1 MAKALITAKKIIAED
16 ADVDLLPEDDDF
28 AREDVQAP
36 MSQSFQAQAETR
48 PFGMFGDPEL
58 DNPPKVTY
66 IPPCEPCEPAP
77 SCAKVEEP
85 VRNIDTFGDE
95 EEPQPKRPFASFGP
109 QTQTSERPLGEF
121 GSSEADVKRPFGY
134 YAPQEASGP
143 TPSHGAY
150 ATSEAFGERVPAML
164 SSAIQKTPGALFEGG
179 KKAYEL
185 AQQAR
190 EKYLQYQANQKISQN
205 TQLKAQ
211 LDEMSRLDEYATHLA
226 KAKALQEKLEAPTA
240 RKVEEEAAKIEKNRA
255 GTSLGRFAP

>member
-1 MAKALITAKKIIAED
+1 MAKALITAKKIVAED
-16 ADVDLLPEDDDF
+16 AEYELLPEDEPF
-28 AREDVQAP
+28 EKEGAEAP
-36 MSQSFQAQAETR
+36 KSQRWQAQAESR

-58 DNPPKVTY
+58 DSPPKVTY
-66 IPPCEPCEPAP
+66 APPCEPCAAALQAEVPP
-77 SCAKVEEP
+77 KS
-85 VRNIDTFGDE
+85 IDTFGDE

-109 QTQTSERPLGEF
+109 KTQTSERPLGEF

-143 TPSHGAY
+143 APSHGAY

-240 RKVEEEAAKIEKNRA
+240 KKIEEESAKIEKSRA
-255 GTSLGRFAP
+255 GTGLGRFA